1 METFGGRL
9 REARRRK
16 VWRQEDLSAA
26 SGVAVVTISRLE
38 SGHGDSPRPSTIR
51 RLADAL
57 DVDASWLVFGSSEWE
72 GKDAA

>member
-1 METFGGRL
+1 LNTFGDRL

-16 VWRQEDLSAA
+16 VWRQEDLAAA

-38 SGHGDSPRPSTIR
+38 SGHGDAPRQSTVR
-51 RLADAL
+51 KLAEAL
-57 DVDASWLVFGSSEWE
+57 DVEPAWLVFGEVEWE

>member
-1 METFGGRL
+1 VDTFGGRL

-38 SGHGDSPRPSTIR
+38 AGYGTAPRQSTVR
-51 RLADAL
+51 KLADAL
-57 DVDASWLVFGSSEWE
+57 DVDPAWLLFGDVEWE